1 MVSDALVAA
10 IVFCTFGLL
19 FFNQIRVYPLSRSLT
34 SATGAVVVL
43 AIGAISP
50 EKALA
55 SVDTSTLLLL
65 FGMLAH
71 VEALSRS
78 GFYGWVGSYLVDYTG
93 TARRLTVGTLVLAAV
108 LSTFALNDATV
119 LLLTPI
125 LVTVVRNAD
134 IDPVPPL
141 IAVVLGANIGSV
153 ATPLGNPQNAYILNR
168 SGLTSVE
175 FVAHLAPVA
184 FVCLLL
190 AALVLVPITTAGI
203 SLPDVPVPDIDE
215 RWALSSLA
223 FLLGTFAL
231 LVLFPDSDP
240 GIIAA
245 SMGILHISWLQL
257 FRKVPGEE
265 ILHGMDWSI
274 IVLFVGIFVLVGSLE
289 ETSLVHVVGGFGAS
303 WRFAGITFV
312 LSNLIS
318 NVPAVVLLSSG
329 VSSDAGWLI
338 LSAVST
344 LAGNATPI
352 ASAATLIVL
361 QQAARRGV
369 DISIV
374 RLLSVGIPVAV
385 VTSAVAV
392 VLLNAGV

>member
-1 MVSDALVAA
+1 MVSDAFVIAV
-10 IVFCTFGLL
+10 VFCTFGLL

-43 AIGAISP
+43 ALGAISP
-50 EKALA
+50 DEALA

-78 GFYGWVGSYLVDYTG
+78 GFYGWAGSYLVDFTG
-93 TARRLTVGTLVLAAV
+93 TARRLTVGTLVVAAAFSSV
-108 LSTFALNDATV
+108 ALNDATV

-125 LVTVVRNAD
+125 LVQVIRNAD

-141 IAVVLGANIGSV
+141 IAVVLGANIGSA

-184 FVCLLL
+184 LVCLAI
-190 AALVLVPITTAGI
+190 AAVVLVPITAAGTT
-203 SLPDVPVPDIDE
+203 LPAIPVPDIDE
-215 RWALSSLA
+215 RWALSSVA
-223 FLLGTFAL
+223 FLLATFAL
-231 LVLFPDSDP
+231 LIAFPNSDP

-257 FRKVPGEE
+257 FRRVPGEE

-289 ETSLVHVVGGFGAS
+289 ETSLMELVSGFGAG
-303 WRFAGITFV
+303 WRFAGLTFV

-329 VSSDAGWLI
+329 VTSQSGWLV

-352 ASAATLIVL
+352 ASAATLIAL

-369 DISIV
+369 DISIW
-374 RLLSVGIPVAV
+374 RLLSVGVPVAI

-392 VLLNAGV
+392 LMLGAGL

>member
-1 MVSDALVAA
+1 MVSDALVIAV
-10 IVFCTFGLL
+10 VFCTFGLL

-50 EKALA
+50 DEALA

-78 GFYGWVGSYLVDYTG
+78 GFYGWAGSYLVDFTG
-93 TARRLTVGTLVLAAV
+93 TARRLTVGTLVVAAAFSSV
-108 LSTFALNDATV
+108 ALNDATV

-125 LVTVVRNAD
+125 LVGVIRNAD

-141 IAVVLGANIGSV
+141 IAVVLGANIGSA

-184 FVCLLL
+184 LVCLLI
-190 AALVLVPITTAGI
+190 AALVLVPITAAGTT
-203 SLPDVPVPDIDE
+203 LPSIPVPDIDE
-215 RWALSSLA
+215 RWALSSVA
-223 FLLGTFAL
+223 FLLATFVL
-231 LVLFPDSDP
+231 LIAFPNSDP

-257 FRKVPGEE
+257 FRRVPGEE

-289 ETSLVHVVGGFGAS
+289 ETSLMELVSGFGAG
-303 WRFAGITFV
+303 WRFAGLTFV

-329 VSSDAGWLI
+329 VTSQSGWLV

-352 ASAATLIVL
+352 ASAATLIAL

-369 DISIV
+369 DISIW
-374 RLLSVGIPVAV
+374 RLLSVGVPVAI

-392 VLLNAGV
+392 LMLGAGL

>member
-1 MVSDALVAA
+1 MVSDALVVA
-10 IVFCTFGLL
+10 VVLVTFGLL

-50 EKALA
+50 DEALA
-55 SVDTSTLLLL
+55 SVDASTLLLL

-71 VEALSRS
+71 VEALSLS
-78 GFYGWVGSYLVDYTG
+78 GFYGWAGSYLVDYTG

-125 LVTVVRNAD
+125 LVKVVRNAD

-184 FVCLLL
+184 LVCLFL
-190 AALVLVPITTAGI
+190 AAVVLVPITAAGVP
-203 SLPDVPVPDIDE
+203 LPEVPVPDIDE
-215 RWALSSLA
+215 EWALSSVA
-223 FLLGTFAL
+223 FLLATFVL
-231 LVLFPDSDP
+231 LILFPEGDP
-240 GIIAA
+240 GLIAA

-257 FRKVPGEE
+257 FRRVPGEDV
-265 ILHGMDWSI
+265 LHGMDWSI

-289 ETSLVHVVGGFGAS
+289 ETSLDERRRWIRHWLAVRRTHVRPVEPHQQRSRRRSAFFGCV
-303 WRFAGITFV
+303 RKRR
-312 LSNLIS
+312 
-318 NVPAVVLLSSG
+318 
-329 VSSDAGWLI
+329 
-338 LSAVST
+338 
-344 LAGNATPI
+344 LAGPLGGQHPRRKRDAHRQRGHAHRPPAGRT
-352 ASAATLIVL
+352 
-361 QQAARRGV
+361 ARR
-369 DISIV
+369 
-374 RLLSVGIPVAV
+374 
-385 VTSAVAV
+385 
-392 VLLNAGV
+392 

>member
-1 MVSDALVAA
+1 MVSDALVVAV
-10 IVFCTFGLL
+10 VFCTFGLL

-43 AIGAISP
+43 ALGAISP
-50 EKALA
+50 DEALA

-78 GFYGWVGSYLVDYTG
+78 GFYGWAGSYLVDFTG
-93 TARRLTVGTLVLAAV
+93 TARRLTVGTLVVAAV
-108 LSTFALNDATV
+108 FSSVALNDATV

-125 LVTVVRNAD
+125 LVQVIRNAD

-141 IAVVLGANIGSV
+141 IAVVLGANIGSA

-184 FVCLLL
+184 LVCLLI
-190 AALVLVPITTAGI
+190 AALVLVPITAAGT
-203 SLPDVPVPDIDE
+203 SLPEIPVPDIDE
-215 RWALSSLA
+215 RWALSSVV
-223 FLLGTFAL
+223 FLLATFAL
-231 LVLFPDSDP
+231 LIVFPDSDP

-245 SMGILHISWLQL
+245 SMGIIHITWLQL
-257 FRKVPGEE
+257 FRRVPGEE

-289 ETSLVHVVGGFGAS
+289 ETSLMGLVSGFGAS
-303 WRFAGITFV
+303 WRFAGLTFV

-329 VSSDAGWLI
+329 VTTQSGWLV

-352 ASAATLIVL
+352 ASAATLIAL

-369 DISIV
+369 DISIR
-374 RLLSVGIPVAV
+374 RLLSVGVPVAI

-392 VLLNAGV
+392 LMLNAGL

>member
-1 MVSDALVAA
+1 MVSDALVIAV
-10 IVFCTFGLL
+10 VFCTFGLL

-43 AIGAISP
+43 ALGAISP
-50 EKALA
+50 DKALA

-78 GFYGWVGSYLVDYTG
+78 GFYGWAGSYLVDFTG
-93 TARRLTVGTLVLAAV
+93 TARRLTMGTLVVAAV
-108 LSTFALNDATV
+108 FSSVALNDATV

-125 LVTVVRNAD
+125 LVQVIRTAD

-141 IAVVLGANIGSV
+141 IAVVLGANIGSA

-184 FVCLLL
+184 LVCLVI
-190 AALVLVPITTAGI
+190 AAVVLVPITAAGTT
-203 SLPDVPVPDIDE
+203 LPEIPVPDIDE
-215 RWALSSLA
+215 RWALSSVA
-223 FLLGTFAL
+223 FLLATFAL
-231 LVLFPDSDP
+231 LIVFPNSDP

-245 SMGILHISWLQL
+245 SMGILHITWLQL
-257 FRKVPGEE
+257 FRRVPGEE

-289 ETSLVHVVGGFGAS
+289 ETSLIGLVSGFGAG
-303 WRFAGITFV
+303 WRFAGLTFV

-329 VSSDAGWLI
+329 VTSQSGWLV

-352 ASAATLIVL
+352 ASAATLIAL

-369 DISIV
+369 DISIW
-374 RLLSVGIPVAV
+374 RLLSVGVPVAI

-392 VLLNAGV
+392 LMLGAGL

>member
-1 MVSDALVAA
+1 MVSDALVIAV
-10 IVFCTFGLL
+10 VFCTFGLL

-43 AIGAISP
+43 ALGAISP
-50 EKALA
+50 DEALA

-78 GFYGWVGSYLVDYTG
+78 GFYGWAGSYLVDFTG
-93 TARRLTVGTLVLAAV
+93 TARRLTVGTLVVAAV
-108 LSTFALNDATV
+108 FSSVALNDATV

-125 LVTVVRNAD
+125 LVQVIRNAD

-141 IAVVLGANIGSV
+141 IAVVLGANIGSA

-184 FVCLLL
+184 SVCLLI
-190 AALVLVPITTAGI
+190 AALVLVPITAAGMA
-203 SLPDVPVPDIDE
+203 LPEIPVPDIDE
-215 RWALSSLA
+215 RWALSSVA
-223 FLLGTFAL
+223 FLLATFAL
-231 LVLFPDSDP
+231 LIVFPNSDP

-245 SMGILHISWLQL
+245 SMGILHITWLQL
-257 FRKVPGEE
+257 FRRVPGEE

-289 ETSLVHVVGGFGAS
+289 ETSLMGLVSGFGAG
-303 WRFAGITFV
+303 WRFAGLTFV

-329 VSSDAGWLI
+329 VTSQSGWLV

-352 ASAATLIVL
+352 ASAATLIAL
-361 QQAARRGV
+361 QQATRRGV
-369 DISIV
+369 DISIW
-374 RLLSVGIPVAV
+374 RLLSVGLSVAI

-392 VLLNAGV
+392 LMLGAGL

>member
-1 MVSDALVAA
+1 MVSDALVIAV
-10 IVFCTFGLL
+10 VFCTFGLL

-43 AIGAISP
+43 ALGAISP
-50 EKALA
+50 DEALA

-78 GFYGWVGSYLVDYTG
+78 GFYGWAGSYLVDFTG
-93 TARRLTVGTLVLAAV
+93 TARRLTVGTLVVAAV
-108 LSTFALNDATV
+108 FSSVALNDATV

-125 LVTVVRNAD
+125 LVQVIRNAD

-141 IAVVLGANIGSV
+141 IAVVLGANIGSA

-184 FVCLLL
+184 SVCLLI
-190 AALVLVPITTAGI
+190 AALVLVPITAAGMA
-203 SLPDVPVPDIDE
+203 LPEIPVPDIDE
-215 RWALSSLA
+215 RWALSSVA
-223 FLLGTFAL
+223 FLLATFAL
-231 LVLFPDSDP
+231 LIVFPNSDP

-245 SMGILHISWLQL
+245 SMGILHITWLQL
-257 FRKVPGEE
+257 FRRVPGEE

-289 ETSLVHVVGGFGAS
+289 ETSLMGLVSGFGAG
-303 WRFAGITFV
+303 WRFAGLTFV

-329 VSSDAGWLI
+329 VTSQSGWLI

-352 ASAATLIVL
+352 ASAATLIAL
-361 QQAARRGV
+361 QQATRRGV
-369 DISIV
+369 DISIW
-374 RLLSVGIPVAV
+374 RLLSVGLSVAI

-392 VLLNAGV
+392 LMLGAGL

>member
-1 MVSDALVAA
+1 MASDALVIA
-10 IVFCTFGLL
+10 VVLVTFGLL

-50 EKALA
+50 DEALA

-71 VEALSRS
+71 VEALSLS
-78 GFYGWVGSYLVDYTG
+78 GFYGWAGSYLVDYTG

-125 LVTVVRNAD
+125 LVKVVRNAD
-134 IDPVPPL
+134 VDPIPPL

-175 FVAHLAPVA
+175 FVTHLAPVA
-184 FVCLLL
+184 FVCLFV
-190 AALVLVPITTAGI
+190 AALVLVPITTSGVP
-203 SLPDVPVPDIDE
+203 LPEVPVPDIDE
-215 RWALSSLA
+215 EWALSSLA
-223 FLLGTFAL
+223 FLLATFVL
-231 LVLFPDSDP
+231 LILFPDADP

-257 FRKVPGEE
+257 FRRVPGEDV
-265 ILHGMDWSI
+265 LHGMDWSI
-274 IVLFVGIFVLVGSLE
+274 IVLFVGIFILVGSLE
-289 ETSLVHVVGGFGAS
+289 QTSLMSVVGGFGAG
-303 WRFAGITFV
+303 WRFAGLTFV

-329 VSSDAGWLI
+329 VSGDAGWLV

-374 RLLSVGIPVAV
+374 RLLSVGLPVSIL
-385 VTSAVAV
+385 TSAIAV
-392 VLLNAGV
+392 FLLHAGV

>member
-1 MVSDALVAA
+1 MVSDALVIAV
-10 IVFCTFGLL
+10 VFCTFGLL

-43 AIGAISP
+43 ALGAILP
-50 EKALA
+50 DKALA

-78 GFYGWVGSYLVDYTG
+78 GFYGWAGSYLVDFTG
-93 TARRLTVGTLVLAAV
+93 TARRLTVGTLVVAAV
-108 LSTFALNDATV
+108 FSSIALNDATV

-125 LVTVVRNAD
+125 LVQVIRNAD

-141 IAVVLGANIGSV
+141 IAVVLGANIGSA

-184 FVCLLL
+184 LVCLLI
-190 AALVLVPITTAGI
+190 AALVLVPITTVGTT
-203 SLPDVPVPDIDE
+203 LPAIPVPDIDE
-215 RWALSSLA
+215 RWALSSVA
-223 FLLGTFAL
+223 FLLATFAL
-231 LVLFPDSDP
+231 LTVFPDSDP

-245 SMGILHISWLQL
+245 SMGILHVTWLQL
-257 FRKVPGEE
+257 FRRVPGEE

-289 ETSLVHVVGGFGAS
+289 ETSLMGLVSGFGAG
-303 WRFAGITFV
+303 WRFAGLTFV

-329 VSSDAGWLI
+329 VKSQSGWLV

-352 ASAATLIVL
+352 ASAATLIAL

-369 DISIV
+369 DISV
-374 RLLSVGIPVAV
+374 RRLLSVGIPVSV

-392 VLLNAGV
+392 LMLGAGL

>member
-1 MVSDALVAA
+1 MTSDALVVA
-10 IVFCTFGLL
+10 VVLVTFGLL

-50 EKALA
+50 DEALA

-71 VEALSRS
+71 VEALSLS
-78 GFYGWVGSYLVDYTG
+78 GFYGWAGSYLVDYTG

-125 LVTVVRNAD
+125 LVKVVRNAD
-134 IDPVPPL
+134 VDPIPPL

-153 ATPLGNPQNAYILNR
+153 ATPLGNPQNAYILNK

-175 FVAHLAPVA
+175 FVTHLAPVA
-184 FVCLLL
+184 FVCLLV
-190 AALVLVPITTAGI
+190 AALVLVPITTSGVP
-203 SLPDVPVPDIDE
+203 LPEVPVPDIDE
-215 RWALSSLA
+215 AWALSSLA
-223 FLLGTFAL
+223 FLLATFVFL
-231 LVLFPDSDP
+231 ILFPDTDP

-245 SMGILHISWLQL
+245 SLGILHISWLQL
-257 FRKVPGEE
+257 FRRVPGEDV
-265 ILHGMDWSI
+265 LHGMDWSI
-274 IVLFVGIFVLVGSLE
+274 IVLFVGIFILVGSLE
-289 ETSLVHVVGGFGAS
+289 QTSLMSIVGGFGDS
-303 WRFAGITFV
+303 WRFAGLTFV

-329 VSSDAGWLI
+329 VSGDAGWLV

-374 RLLSVGIPVAV
+374 RLLSVGLPVSIL
-385 VTSAVAV
+385 TSAIAV
-392 VLLNAGV
+392 FLLHAGI

>member
-1 MVSDALVAA
+1 MVSDALVVAV
-10 IVFCTFGLL
+10 VFCTFGLL

-43 AIGAISP
+43 ALGAISP
-50 EKALA
+50 DEALA

-78 GFYGWVGSYLVDYTG
+78 GFYGWAGSYLVDFTG
-93 TARRLTVGTLVLAAV
+93 TARRLTVGTLVVAAV
-108 LSTFALNDATV
+108 FSSVALNDATV

-125 LVTVVRNAD
+125 LVQVIRNAD

-141 IAVVLGANIGSV
+141 IAVVLGANIGSA

-184 FVCLLL
+184 LVCLLI
-190 AALVLVPITTAGI
+190 AALVLVPITAAGTT
-203 SLPDVPVPDIDE
+203 LPEIPVPDIDE
-215 RWALSSLA
+215 RWALSSVV
-223 FLLGTFAL
+223 FLLATFAL
-231 LVLFPDSDP
+231 LIVFPDSDP

-245 SMGILHISWLQL
+245 SMGILHITWLQL
-257 FRKVPGEE
+257 FRRVPGEE

-289 ETSLVHVVGGFGAS
+289 ETSLMGLVSGFGAS
-303 WRFAGITFV
+303 WRFAGLTFV

-329 VSSDAGWLI
+329 VTSQSGWLV

-352 ASAATLIVL
+352 ASAATLIAL

-369 DISIV
+369 DISIW
-374 RLLSVGIPVAV
+374 RLLSVGVPVAI

-392 VLLNAGV
+392 LMLDAGL

>member
-1 MVSDALVAA
+1 MVSDALVIAV
-10 IVFCTFGLL
+10 VFCTFGLL

-43 AIGAISP
+43 ALGAISP
-50 EKALA
+50 DEALA

-78 GFYGWVGSYLVDYTG
+78 GFYGWAGSYLVDFTG
-93 TARRLTVGTLVLAAV
+93 TARRLTVGTLVVAAAFSSV
-108 LSTFALNDATV
+108 ALNDATV

-125 LVTVVRNAD
+125 LVQVIRNAD

-141 IAVVLGANIGSV
+141 IAVVLGANIGSA

-184 FVCLLL
+184 LVCLLIAAVVL
-190 AALVLVPITTAGI
+190 APITAAGTT
-203 SLPDVPVPDIDE
+203 LPEIPVPDIDE
-215 RWALSSLA
+215 RWALSSVA
-223 FLLGTFAL
+223 FLLATFAL
-231 LVLFPDSDP
+231 LIVFPDSDP

-245 SMGILHISWLQL
+245 SMGILHITWLQL
-257 FRKVPGEE
+257 FRRVPGEE

-289 ETSLVHVVGGFGAS
+289 ETSLMELVSGFGAG
-303 WRFAGITFV
+303 WRFAGLTFV

-329 VSSDAGWLI
+329 VTSQSGWLV

-352 ASAATLIVL
+352 ASAATLIAL

-369 DISIV
+369 DISIW
-374 RLLSVGIPVAV
+374 RLLSVGVPVAV

-392 VLLNAGV
+392 LMLGAEL

>member
-1 MVSDALVAA
+1 MVSDALVIAV
-10 IVFCTFGLL
+10 VFCTFGLL

-43 AIGAISP
+43 ALGAILP
-50 EKALA
+50 DKALA

-78 GFYGWVGSYLVDYTG
+78 GFYGWAGSYLVDFTG
-93 TARRLTVGTLVLAAV
+93 TARRLTVGTLVVAAV
-108 LSTFALNDATV
+108 FSSIALNDATV

-125 LVTVVRNAD
+125 LVQVIRNAD

-141 IAVVLGANIGSV
+141 IAVVLGANIGSA

-184 FVCLLL
+184 LVCLLI
-190 AALVLVPITTAGI
+190 AALVLVPITTVGTT
-203 SLPDVPVPDIDE
+203 LPAIPVPDIDE
-215 RWALSSLA
+215 RWALSSVA
-223 FLLGTFAL
+223 FLLATFAL
-231 LVLFPDSDP
+231 LTVFPDSDP

-245 SMGILHISWLQL
+245 SMGILHVTWLQL
-257 FRKVPGEE
+257 FRRVPGEE

-289 ETSLVHVVGGFGAS
+289 ETSLMGLVSGFGA
-303 WRFAGITFV
+303 G
-312 LSNLIS
+312 
-318 NVPAVVLLSSG
+318 
-329 VSSDAGWLI
+329 
-338 LSAVST
+338 
-344 LAGNATPI
+344 
-352 ASAATLIVL
+352 
-361 QQAARRGV
+361 
-369 DISIV
+369 
-374 RLLSVGIPVAV
+374 
-385 VTSAVAV
+385 
-392 VLLNAGV
+392 

>member
-1 MVSDALVAA
+1 MVSDALVVAV
-10 IVFCTFGLL
+10 VFCTFGLL

-43 AIGAISP
+43 ALGAISP
-50 EKALA
+50 DEALA

-78 GFYGWVGSYLVDYTG
+78 GFYGWAGSYLVDFTG
-93 TARRLTVGTLVLAAV
+93 TARRLTVGTLVVAAV
-108 LSTFALNDATV
+108 FSSVALNDATV

-125 LVTVVRNAD
+125 LVQVIRNAD

-141 IAVVLGANIGSV
+141 IAVVLGANIGSA

-184 FVCLLL
+184 LVCLLI
-190 AALVLVPITTAGI
+190 AALVLVPITAAGTT
-203 SLPDVPVPDIDE
+203 LPEIPVPDIDE
-215 RWALSSLA
+215 RWALSSVV
-223 FLLGTFAL
+223 FLLATFAL
-231 LVLFPDSDP
+231 LIVFPDSDP

-245 SMGILHISWLQL
+245 SMGIIHITWLQL
-257 FRKVPGEE
+257 FRRVPGEE

-289 ETSLVHVVGGFGAS
+289 ETSLMGLVSGFGAS
-303 WRFAGITFV
+303 WRFAGLTFV

-329 VSSDAGWLI
+329 VTTQSGWLV

-352 ASAATLIVL
+352 ASAATLIAL

-369 DISIV
+369 DISIR
-374 RLLSVGIPVAV
+374 RLLSVGVPVAI

-392 VLLNAGV
+392 LMLNAGL